1 MLTIIYS
8 YRNRDLNRLENSFNS
23 LAKQSVKDFEV
34 ILVDYGSEPDLAKNA
49 QELCLKYK
57 FLSYIYR
64 FTQYQPWNKSKA
76 LNSVIKDLKT
86 EYCFVAD
93 IDMIFRSDFIEIA
106 YSLKDPENI
115 TYFEVGFL
123 GPEVDLKDLNF
134 ADITNY
140 RKSTHEAT
148 GLSLFPVTALK
159 QIRGFDEFYHF
170 WGAEDTDVHKR
181 LNVKGYN
188 IDFYNSQTLMF
199 HQWHP
204 SYRSSE
210 SKKLT
215 KDFQISG
222 IVQLNHQYLQND
234 LLKTAIEVNAKGWGE
249 TLLKEELQSLEK
261 ESVKLILNTEKRK
274 IDNLLFGILP
284 NLGNGILKVRIESL
298 KKDNP
303 RQMLK
308 KSMGKKVPEYYS
320 LKKVND
326 LILLHLISYYRDLPY
341 TFRIDNNLQS
351 IVFALKITNR

>member
-23 LAKQSVKDFEV
+23 LARQSVNDFGV

-49 QELCLKYK
+49 KELCSKYK
-57 FLSYIYR
+57 FVSYTYR
-64 FTQYQPWNKSKA
+64 FTKYQPWNKSKA

-86 EYCFVAD
+86 EQCFVAD
-93 IDMIFRSDFIEIA
+93 VDMIFRKDFIEIA

-123 GPEVDLKDLNF
+123 GPKEDLKDLNI
-134 ADITNY
+134 AEITNY

-148 GLSLFPVTALK
+148 GLSLFPVAALN

-181 LNVKGYN
+181 LIDKGYKVN
-188 IDFYNSQTLMF
+188 FYNSETLMF

-222 IVQLNHQYLQND
+222 IVQLNHQYLQNN
-234 LLKTAIEVNAKGWGE
+234 LLKTAIKVNAKGWGE

-261 ESVKLILNTEKRK
+261 ESVNLILNTEKRK
-274 IDNLLFGILP
+274 IDNLIFGILP
-284 NLGNGILKVRIESL
+284 NLRNGILKVRIESL
-298 KKDNP
+298 KKDNF
-303 RQMLK
+303 RQKLK
-308 KSMGKKVPEYYS
+308 KSLRKNVPEYYS

-326 LILLHLISYYRDLPY
+326 LILLHLISYYRDKPY
-341 TFRIDNNLQS
+341 IFKIDDNLQS
-351 IVFALKITNR
+351 IEFALEISNR